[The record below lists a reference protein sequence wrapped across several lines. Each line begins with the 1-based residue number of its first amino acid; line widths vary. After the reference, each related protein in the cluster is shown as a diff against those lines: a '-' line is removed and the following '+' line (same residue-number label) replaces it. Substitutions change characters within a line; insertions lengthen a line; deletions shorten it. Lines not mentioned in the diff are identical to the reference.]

1 MPIPKSSPLILGTG
15 LSGSYTPTVL
25 NPPSLREFES
35 YKKSK
40 AILTEYL
47 KIQGFDIF
55 ATDLYTQKHITKSNG
70 DDLTILIFEPINFK
84 IGRNYNDLYERNIHI
99 GIDILNEDV
108 YEYTNNTLYFIDNEN
123 IDKTDESILLYSNPN
138 IKQYLDIFKII
149 PNSNDNKHNTEAF
162 NIHNIIYEK
171 FINFNQHSELDNLI
185 QNYLQTI

>member
-1 MPIPKSSPLILGTG
+1 MPIPKLSSLILGTG
-15 LSGSYTPTVL
+15 LSGSYTTTFL

-55 ATDLYTQKHITKSNG
+55 ATNLYTQKRISKSNG
-70 DDLTILIFEPINFK
+70 DELTILISEPINFK
-84 IGRNYNDLYERNIHI
+84 IGKNYNDLYERNIHI
-99 GIDILNEDV
+99 GIDILHEDV

-123 IDKTDESILLYSNPN
+123 IDKTDESILIYSNAN
-138 IKQYLDIFKII
+138 IKQYLDIIKII
-149 PNSNDNKHNTEAF
+149 PNSDDNKHITESF

-185 QNYLQTI
+185 EKYLNI